1 MIEGPF
7 VVKRFAHVRRRML
20 VVAVT
25 ALLPAALGVAST
37 PRAAAQGFAAPH
49 ERFFRLEWEA
59 VQRAERQVT
68 IAGYIYNHYLYAVRR
83 VQLHVEVFDGS
94 GQQKGEAFG
103 WVLGDVPPGGRAY
116 FEIPM
121 SVDGQ
126 TYGVTVHA
134 FEFGS
139 REGV

>member
-1 MIEGPF
+1 
-7 VVKRFAHVRRRML
+7 ML
-20 VVAVT
+20 VVAVGGI
-25 ALLPAALGVAST
+25 LAASLGVAST
-37 PRAAAQGFAAPH
+37 PRVAAQGVAVPH

-59 VQRAERQVT
+59 VQRAERPVT
-68 IAGYIYNHYLYAVRR
+68 IAGYIYNPYLYAVRR

-116 FEIPM
+116 FEIPV
-121 SVDGQ
+121 SVEGQ
-126 TYGVTVHA
+126 AYGVTVYA

>member
-1 MIEGPF
+1 MRRTLVSVAVAVLLIGGGRAWAEIYAAESLQRYFRIEWQVTQSARGPVIEGY
-7 VVKRFAHVRRRML
+7 VNNKTDMRASRML
-20 VVAVT
+20 LEIERLDGAGQVVGRSSV
-25 ALLPAALGVAST
+25 
-37 PRAAAQGFAAPH
+37 
-49 ERFFRLEWEA
+49 
-59 VQRAERQVT
+59 
-68 IAGYIYNHYLYAVRR
+68 
-83 VQLHVEVFDGS
+83 
-94 GQQKGEAFG
+94 